1 MQRKQVQSPTH
12 NDAAN
17 VPRGWSKRKMAAT
30 LLKVEALILI
40 ALAAVEVVATF
51 THDQIQE
58 PLAIIGVIAF
68 ALMGAGGL
76 LLSARGFTTGKMYGR
91 APAVL
96 ANLIGLLPT
105 QCRPLARRSPPCAL
119 GASNA
124 LFCTFGAACVANLF
138 PDVAYLTPLRISVVN
153 GSR

>member
-1 MQRKQVQSPTH
+1 MQVPKNKNRKYAS
-12 NDAAN
+12 
-17 VPRGWSKRKMAAT
+17 T

-40 ALAAVEVVATF
+40 ALVAVEVVATF

-96 ANLIGLLPT
+96 ANLIALGVAYYQLSAGLWLAAL
-105 QCRPLARRSPPCAL
+105 PLALLAL
-119 GASNA
+119 ATLFFA
-124 LFCTFGAACVANLF
+124 L
-138 PDVAYLTPLRISVVN
+138 SVLPA
-153 GSR
+153 

>member
-1 MQRKQVQSPTH
+1 MDRKREPSPAKAATSHDQRAKK
-12 NDAAN
+12 
-17 VPRGWSKRKMAAT
+17 KRKIAAT

-96 ANLIGLLPT
+96 ANLIALGVAYYQLSAGLWLAAL
-105 QCRPLARRSPPCAL
+105 PLALLAL
-119 GASNA
+119 ATLFFA
-124 LFCTFGAACVANLF
+124 L
-138 PDVAYLTPLRISVVN
+138 SVLPA
-153 GSR
+153 

>member
-40 ALAAVEVVATF
+40 ALAAIEVVATF

-96 ANLIGLLPT
+96 ANLIALGVAYYQLSAGLWLAAL
-105 QCRPLARRSPPCAL
+105 PLALLAL
-119 GASNA
+119 ATLFFA
-124 LFCTFGAACVANLF
+124 L
-138 PDVAYLTPLRISVVN
+138 SVLPA
-153 GSR
+153 

>member
-17 VPRGWSKRKMAAT
+17 IPRGWSKRKMAAT

-96 ANLIGLLPT
+96 ANLIALGVAYYQLSAGLWLAAL
-105 QCRPLARRSPPCAL
+105 PLALLAL
-119 GASNA
+119 ATLFFA
-124 LFCTFGAACVANLF
+124 L
-138 PDVAYLTPLRISVVN
+138 SVLPA
-153 GSR
+153 